1 MSAKKYQ
8 GLEGELYDLFRGGDD
23 LDEIGFYIEK
33 ISELGGSCLDVG
45 CGTGR
50 VLIPLAHAGVEIT
63 GIDSSPEMI
72 ANCIKNLEEEKE
84 ELSKRINPA
93 ISEMFEKTHK

>member
-1 MSAKKYQ
+1 M
-8 GLEGELYDLFRGGDD
+8 
-23 LDEIGFYIEK
+23 DEIGFYIEK

-50 VLIPLAHAGVEIT
+50 VLIPLAHSGIEIT

-72 ANCIKNLEEEKE
+72 T
-84 ELSKRINPA
+84 LSQESSRGEYSN
-93 ISEMFEKTHK
+93 

>member
-33 ISELGGSCLDVG
+33 ISELGGS
-45 CGTGR
+45 
-50 VLIPLAHAGVEIT
+50 
-63 GIDSSPEMI
+63 
-72 ANCIKNLEEEKE
+72 
-84 ELSKRINPA
+84 
-93 ISEMFEKTHK
+93 